1 MPFVKATTFSPKLRL
16 ALSGPP
22 GSGKTY
28 TALKIATAMKCKAIA
43 VIDTENASAAKYRHD
58 FNFDVGVLE
67 AFSPLAYVAE
77 IEEAEKAGYDIIIID
92 SLSHAWDGE
101 GGALEMA
108 DKAAKRYKTSFQ
120 AWGDV
125 TPLHRQLIKAI
136 TGCKAHVIA
145 TMRSKTEYAVEQQ
158 PGKKIQVRKLG
169 LAPIQRQGTEY
180 EFDIVGEMDQD
191 NTIVITKSRC
201 SPLHGQVISKPGV
214 EIAEAL
220 TTWLA
225 SAGPVAPVPA
235 PIEPDGAPEPEDE
248 GLGLSESTKAAMT
261 GEDAPAEAPAQ
272 NGRGRMNP
280 LVCQVCHE
288 DIKPVRLDDGRIVG
302 RQAISERTTKDHG
315 RPLCYECAAEVKR
328 GGDPAAAPE
337 EPNEIPYF

>member
-1 MPFVKATTFSPKLRL
+1 MPFVKATTFSPKLRM

-28 TALKIATAMKCKAIA
+28 TALKIATAMKCKTIA

-67 AFSPLAYVAE
+67 IFSPLAYVAE

-169 LAPIQRQGTEY
+169 LAPIQRQGMEY

-191 NTIVITKSRC
+191 NTIVISKSRC

-220 TTWLA
+220 VTWLA
-225 SAGPVAPVPA
+225 SAGPVAPPTSVD
-235 PIEPDGAPEPEDE
+235 ISTGEVIEPEDE

-261 GEDAPAEAPAQ
+261 GEKPRQVSQGDAVGADGKPPLTCRACDQIIEAHNDYQAAEIA
-272 NGRGRMNP
+272 R
-280 LVCQVCHE
+280 
-288 DIKPVRLDDGRIVG
+288 
-302 RQAISERTTKDHG
+302 SSTKQFG
-315 RPLCYECAAEVKR
+315 EPLCYQCAARRKA
-328 GGDPAAAPE
+328 DDAS
-337 EPNEIPYF
+337 